1 MLKHLYISQYAL
13 IDELELSLEDGFSV
27 ITGETGA
34 GKSIIMGALALVMGA
49 RADSKSVREGA
60 QKCIVEATFQI
71 TDYRLQI
78 THFVRDFY
86 SARHN
91 EQALSALANR
101 KNIQITDNFS
111 TLNSCD
117 KQEQRSSLLL
127 PSEARILSEAKNS
140 QLSTIF
146 EEYGLDWEDECV
158 IRREVTAAGKSRAF
172 VNDTP
177 VTLQQMRT
185 IASLLI
191 DIHSQHENLLLNDSN
206 FQLKIVDIIAQSGAE
221 REAYGKV
228 YGDWRATTA
237 KLAEV
242 REMAEKWA
250 SERDYAQFQFDQLND
265 ANLIETEQAELE
277 AELEVLNHAEEIKGD
292 LSDASGRLDDDGYGV
307 VMQMREVKQ
316 RVAHAARY
324 MKQAEALTERVES
337 LYVELKDV
345 AAEVADMCGDME
357 FDPQRKAWV
366 EERLNTIYALEQKHR
381 VDTVAQLIALR
392 DEYDAK
398 LQRIDSFDEEIGA
411 LEKQVAQLASD
422 LASAADELT
431 EKRGGVRE
439 DIAEYLVARLRLL
452 GMENARIE
460 VRISGK
466 DYSADGQDVV
476 ELAFTANKNA
486 ELRPIAS
493 IASGGEIARLMLAL
507 KCLIAKSAELPT
519 IIFDEIDTGVSGDV
533 AGRMGEMMAEMAR
546 DIQVITISHLPQ
558 IAARGGQHF
567 KVFKHD
573 TDDATV
579 TQIVE
584 LSASEREL
592 EIAEMLSG
600 KNPSEAAI
608 SAARELLGK

>member
-13 IDELELSLEDGFSV
+13 IDELELALEDGFSV

-49 RADSKSVREGA
+49 RADAKSVREGA
-60 QKCIVEATFQI
+60 QKCIVEATF
-71 TDYRLQI
+71 
-78 THFVRDFY
+78 
-86 SARHN
+86 SMHN
-91 EQALSALANR
+91 AQCTMHNA
-101 KNIQITDNFS
+101 QCTMH
-111 TLNSCD
+111 NS
-117 KQEQRSSLLL
+117 QFT
-127 PSEARILSEAKNS
+127 IHNHNS
-140 QLSTIF
+140 QLLTPSASLVPLKQRDNIGGVQLLALF
-146 EEYGLDWEDECV
+146 EDFGLDWEEECV

-177 VTLQQMRT
+177 VTLQQMRA

-191 DIHSQHENLLLNDSN
+191 DIHSQHENLLLNDSD

-265 ANLIETEQAELE
+265 ANLIETEQVELE
-277 AELEVLNHAEEIKGD
+277 AELEVLNHTEEIKGD
-292 LSDASGRLDDDGYGV
+292 LSEASGRLDDEQYGV
-307 VMQMREVKQ
+307 VMQLREVKQ
-316 RVAHAARY
+316 KVAHAARY
-324 MKQAEALTERVES
+324 MKQAEALAERVES

-345 AAEVADMCGDME
+345 SAEVADMCGDME

-411 LEKQVAQLASD
+411 LEKQVAQLASE
-422 LASAADELT
+422 LASKADELT
-431 EKRGGVRE
+431 AKRNGVRDE
-439 DIAEYLVARLRLL
+439 IAEYLVARLRLL
-452 GMENARIE
+452 GMENARVE

-476 ELAFTANKNA
+476 ELVFTANINA

-533 AGRMGEMMAEMAR
+533 AGRMGEMMAEMSH
-546 DIQVITISHLPQ
+546 DIQVLAISHLPQ
-558 IAARGGQHF
+558 IAARGVQHF

-573 TDDATV
+573 INDVTV

-600 KNPSEAAI
+600 KNPSEAAVL
-608 SAARELLGK
+608 AARELLSIHNS

>member
-60 QKCIVEATFQI
+60 QKCIVEATFI
-71 TDYRLQI
+71 
-78 THFVRDFY
+78 V
-86 SARHN
+86 
-91 EQALSALANR
+91 
-101 KNIQITDNFS
+101 
-111 TLNSCD
+111 NS
-117 KQEQRSSLLL
+117 QRSTV
-127 PSEARILSEAKNS
+127 NS
-140 QLSTIF
+140 QQLTVNSLF
-146 EEYGLDWEDECV
+146 EEFGLDLEEECV

-177 VTLQQMRT
+177 VTLQQMRA

-191 DIHSQHENLLLNDSN
+191 DIHSQHENLLLNNSD
-206 FQLKIVDIIAQSGAE
+206 FQLKIVDIIAQSVAE

-242 REMAEKWA
+242 CEMAEKWA

-265 ANLIETEQAELE
+265 ANLIETEQEELE
-277 AELEVLNHAEEIKGD
+277 AELEVLNHTEEIKGD
-292 LSDASGRLDDDGYGV
+292 LSEASGRLDDEQYGV
-307 VMQMREVKQ
+307 VMQLREVKQ
-316 RVAHAARY
+316 KVAHAARY
-324 MKQAEALTERVES
+324 MKQAEALAERVES

-345 AAEVADMCGDME
+345 SAEVADMCGDME

-381 VDTVAQLIALR
+381 VDTVAELIALR

-411 LEKQVAQLASD
+411 LEKQVAQLASE
-422 LASAADELT
+422 LASKADELT
-431 EKRGGVRE
+431 AKRNGVRDE
-439 DIAEYLVARLRLL
+439 IAEYLVVRLRLL
-452 GMENARIE
+452 GMENARVE
-460 VRISGK
+460 VRMSGK

-476 ELAFTANKNA
+476 ELVFTANKNA

-533 AGRMGEMMAEMAR
+533 AGRMGEMMAEMAG

-573 TDDATV
+573 TEDATV

-584 LSASEREL
+584 LSVAERER

>member
-13 IDELELSLEDGFSV
+13 IDELELALEDGFSV

-60 QKCIVEATFQI
+60 QKCVVEARF
-71 TDYRLQI
+71 
-78 THFVRDFY
+78 FVN
-86 SARHN
+86 A
-91 EQALSALANR
+91 
-101 KNIQITDNFS
+101 
-111 TLNSCD
+111 
-117 KQEQRSSLLL
+117 QRSMRGDRFSHTENLSLTESTEFSRQGLKDRWFTEEAEASPASVNFPLL
-127 PSEARILSEAKNS
+127 EL
-140 QLSTIF
+140 F
-146 EEYGLDWEDECV
+146 EEYGLDFEEECV

-177 VTLQQMRT
+177 VTLQQMRA

-191 DIHSQHENLLLNDSN
+191 DIHSQHENLLLNDSD

-277 AELEVLNHAEEIKGD
+277 AELEVLNHTEEIKGD
-292 LSDASGRLDDDGYGV
+292 LMEASGRLDDEQYGV
-307 VMQMREVKQ
+307 VMQLREVKQ
-316 RVAHAARY
+316 KVAHAARY
-324 MKQAEALTERVES
+324 MKQAEALAERVES

-345 AAEVADMCGDME
+345 SAEVADMCGDME

-411 LEKQVAQLASD
+411 LEKQVAQLASE
-422 LASAADELT
+422 LASKADELT
-431 EKRGGVRE
+431 AKRNGVRDE
-439 DIAEYLVARLRLL
+439 IAEYLVVRLRLL
-452 GMENARIE
+452 GMENARLE
-460 VRISGK
+460 VRMSGK
-466 DYSADGQDVV
+466 DYSVDGQDVV
-476 ELAFTANKNA
+476 ELVFTANKNA

-533 AGRMGEMMAEMAR
+533 AGRMGEMMAEMAN

-573 TDDATV
+573 TEDSTV

-584 LSASEREL
+584 LTASEREL

-608 SAARELLGK
+608 SAARELLN

>member
-1 MLKHLYISQYAL
+1 MLKHFYISQYAL
-13 IDELELSLEDGFSV
+13 IHELELSLEDGFSV

-34 GKSIIMGALALVMGA
+34 GKSIIMGARALVMGA

-60 QKCIVEATFQI
+60 QKCVVEASF
-71 TDYRLQI
+71 
-78 THFVRDFY
+78 FVNGQWSMRDDRF
-86 SARHN
+86 SHTEN
-91 EQALSALANR
+91 LSLTESTEFTEEAEASPASV
-101 KNIQITDNFS
+101 NFP
-111 TLNSCD
+111 
-117 KQEQRSSLLL
+117 LLEL
-127 PSEARILSEAKNS
+127 
-140 QLSTIF
+140 F
-146 EEYGLDWEDECV
+146 EEYGLDFEEECV

-177 VTLQQMRT
+177 VTLQQMRA

-206 FQLKIVDIIAQSGAE
+206 FQLKIVDIIAQSGTE

-242 REMAEKWA
+242 CEMAEKWA

-265 ANLIETEQAELE
+265 ANLIETEQEELE
-277 AELEVLNHAEEIKGD
+277 AELEVLNHTEEIKGD
-292 LSDASGRLDDDGYGV
+292 LSEASGRLDDEQYGV
-307 VMQMREVKQ
+307 VMQLREVKQ
-316 RVAHAARY
+316 KVAHAARY
-324 MKQAEALTERVES
+324 MKQAEALAERVES

-345 AAEVADMCGDME
+345 SAEVADMCGDME

-381 VDTVAQLIALR
+381 VDTVAELIALR

-411 LEKQVAQLASD
+411 LEKQVAQLASE
-422 LASAADELT
+422 LASKADELT
-431 EKRGGVRE
+431 AKRNGVRDE
-439 DIAEYLVARLRLL
+439 IAEYLVVRLRLL
-452 GMENARIE
+452 GMENARVE
-460 VRISGK
+460 VRMSGK

-476 ELAFTANKNA
+476 ELVFTANKNA

-533 AGRMGEMMAEMAR
+533 AGRMGEMMAEMAG

-573 TDDATV
+573 TEDATV

-584 LSASEREL
+584 LSVAERER

>member
-13 IDELELSLEDGFSV
+13 IDELELSLENGFSV

-60 QKCIVEATFQI
+60 QKCVVEASF
-71 TDYRLQI
+71 
-78 THFVRDFY
+78 
-86 SARHN
+86 SMHN
-91 EQALSALANR
+91 AQPTVLS
-101 KNIQITDNFS
+101 FS
-111 TLNSCD
+111 EKCT
-117 KQEQRSSLLL
+117 
-127 PSEARILSEAKNS
+127 IHNS
-140 QLSTIF
+140 QLLTPSALIADARAVRPYKQGDNIGNAQLLALF
-146 EEYGLDWEDECV
+146 EEYGLDFEEECV

-177 VTLQQMRT
+177 VTLQQMRA

-191 DIHSQHENLLLNDSN
+191 DIHSQHENLLLNDSD

-237 KLAEV
+237 KLVEV

-277 AELEVLNHAEEIKGD
+277 AELDVLNHTEEIKGD
-292 LSDASGRLDDDGYGV
+292 LSEASGRLDDEQYGV
-307 VMQMREVKQ
+307 VMQLREVKQ
-316 RVAHAARY
+316 KVAHAARY
-324 MKQAEALTERVES
+324 MKQAEALVERVES

-345 AAEVADMCGDME
+345 SAEVADMCGDME

-381 VDTVAQLIALR
+381 VDTVAELIALR

-411 LEKQVAQLASD
+411 LEKQVAQLASE
-422 LASAADELT
+422 LASKADELT
-431 EKRGGVRE
+431 AKRNGVRDE
-439 DIAEYLVARLRLL
+439 IAEYLVARLRLL
-452 GMENARIE
+452 GMENARVE

-476 ELAFTANKNA
+476 ELVFTANKNA

-533 AGRMGEMMAEMAR
+533 AGRMGEMMAEMAK

-573 TDDATV
+573 TEDATV

-584 LSASEREL
+584 LTASEREL

-608 SAARELLGK
+608 SAARELLN

>member
-60 QKCIVEATFQI
+60 QKCVVEASFSMHNAQCTIHNSQLLTPSASI
-71 TDYRLQI
+71 ADARA
-78 THFVRDFY
+78 VRPY
-86 SARHN
+86 
-91 EQALSALANR
+91 
-101 KNIQITDNFS
+101 
-111 TLNSCD
+111 
-117 KQEQRSSLLL
+117 KQEDNIGN
-127 PSEARILSEAKNS
+127 A

-146 EEYGLDWEDECV
+146 EEYGLDWEEECV

-177 VTLQQMRT
+177 VTLQQMRA

-191 DIHSQHENLLLNDSN
+191 DIHSQHENLLLNNSD

-221 REAYGKV
+221 REAYGKG

-265 ANLIETEQAELE
+265 ANLIETEQEELE
-277 AELEVLNHAEEIKGD
+277 AELETLSHAEEIKTY
-292 LSDASGRLDDDGYGV
+292 LTEAANRLDDDQYGIV
-307 VMQMREVKQ
+307 WQMKEVAQKL
-316 RVAHAARY
+316 AGASKY
-324 MKQAEALTERVES
+324 MKTAEALSERAES
-337 LYVELKDV
+337 LYIELKDIS
-345 AAEVADMCGDME
+345 AEVADACGDME
-357 FDPQRKAWV
+357 FDPQRKSWI
-366 EERLNTIYALEQKHR
+366 EERLDAIYSLEQKHR
-381 VDTVAQLIALR
+381 VDTVKELIALR

-411 LEKQVAQLASD
+411 LEKQVAQLASE
-422 LASAADELT
+422 LASKADELT
-431 EKRGGVRE
+431 AKRNGVRDE
-439 DIAEYLVARLRLL
+439 IAEYLVVRLRLL
-452 GMENARIE
+452 GMENARVE
-460 VRISGK
+460 VRMSGK

-476 ELAFTANKNA
+476 ELVFTANKNA

-533 AGRMGEMMAEMAR
+533 AGRMGEMMAEMAG
-546 DIQVITISHLPQ
+546 DIQVLTITHLPQ

-584 LSASEREL
+584 LTASEREL

-608 SAARELLGK
+608 GAARELLGK

>member
-60 QKCIVEATFQI
+60 QKCVVEASF
-71 TDYRLQI
+71 
-78 THFVRDFY
+78 FVNGQWSMRDDRF
-86 SARHN
+86 SHTEN
-91 EQALSALANR
+91 LSLTESTEFTEEAEASPASV
-101 KNIQITDNFS
+101 NFP
-111 TLNSCD
+111 
-117 KQEQRSSLLL
+117 LLEL
-127 PSEARILSEAKNS
+127 
-140 QLSTIF
+140 F
-146 EEYGLDWEDECV
+146 EEYGLDFEEECV

-177 VTLQQMRT
+177 VTLQQMRA

-277 AELEVLNHAEEIKGD
+277 AELEVLNHTEEIKGD
-292 LSDASGRLDDDGYGV
+292 LSEVSGRLDDEQYGV
-307 VMQMREVKQ
+307 VMQLREVKQ
-316 RVAHAARY
+316 KVAHAARY
-324 MKQAEALTERVES
+324 MKQAEALAERVES

-345 AAEVADMCGDME
+345 SAEVVDMCGDME

-381 VDTVAQLIALR
+381 VDTVAELIALR

-411 LEKQVAQLASD
+411 LEKQVAQLASE
-422 LASAADELT
+422 LASKADELT
-431 EKRGGVRE
+431 AKRNGVRDE
-439 DIAEYLVARLRLL
+439 IAEYLVARLRLL
-452 GMENARIE
+452 GMENARVE
-460 VRISGK
+460 VRISSK

-476 ELAFTANKNA
+476 ELVFTANKNA

-533 AGRMGEMMAEMAR
+533 AGRMGEMMAEMAG

-573 TDDATV
+573 TEDSTV

-584 LSASEREL
+584 LSVAERER

-608 SAARELLGK
+608 GAARELLGK

>member
-13 IDELELSLEDGFSV
+13 IDALELDLSNGFSV

-49 RADSKSVREGA
+49 RADAKSVREGA
-60 QKCIVEATFQI
+60 QKCVVEVTFQI

-78 THFVRDFY
+78 T
-86 SARHN
+86 
-91 EQALSALANR
+91 
-101 KNIQITDNFS
+101 DNFS
-111 TLNSCD
+111 TFNF
-117 KQEQRSSLLL
+117 
-127 PSEARILSEAKNS
+127 
-140 QLSTIF
+140 QLSTQF
-146 EEYGLDWEDECV
+146 EEYGLDLEEECV

-172 VNDTP
+172 INDTP

-185 IASLLI
+185 IVSLLI
-191 DIHSQHENLLLNDSN
+191 DIHSQHENLLLNNTD
-206 FQLKIVDIIAQSGAE
+206 FQLNVVDIIAQSAEE
-221 REAYGKV
+221 REAYKAV
-228 YGDWRATTA
+228 YDDWRTTVQ

-250 SERDYAQFQFDQLND
+250 SERDYAQFQFEQLKD
-265 ANLIETEQAELE
+265 ANLLETEQDELE
-277 AELEVLNHAEEIKGD
+277 DELEVLNHTEEIKGD
-292 LSDASGRLDDDGYGV
+292 LLEVSSRLDDEQYGV
-307 VMQMREVKQ
+307 VMQLREVKQ
-316 RVAHAARY
+316 KVAHAARY
-324 MKQAEALTERVES
+324 MKQAEGLVERVES

-345 AAEVADMCGDME
+345 SAEVSDMCGDME

-381 VDTVAQLIALR
+381 VGTVAELIALR

-398 LQRIDSFDEEIGA
+398 VQRIDSFDEEIA
-411 LEKQVAQLASD
+411 VLEEQVARLASE
-422 LASAADELT
+422 LASVADVLT
-431 EKRGGVRE
+431 EKRGGVRNE
-439 DIAEYLVARLRLL
+439 IAAYLVERLQLL
-452 GMENARIE
+452 GMVNARIE
-460 VRISGK
+460 VRISKK
-466 DYSADGQDVV
+466 DYSVDGQDVV
-476 ELAFTANKNA
+476 EFVFTANKNA

-519 IIFDEIDTGVSGDV
+519 IIFDEIDTGVSGEV
-533 AGRMGEMMAEMAR
+533 AGRMGEMMADMAE
-546 DIQVITISHLPQ
+546 DIQVLTITHLPQ
-558 IAARGGQHF
+558 IAARGKQHF
-567 KVFKHD
+567 KVYKQD

-600 KNPSEAAI
+600 KNPSETAI
-608 SAARELLGK
+608 LAARELLIGNKE